1 MVRATYRLLKNSAA
15 LALVSWAL
23 AAGAPALAAATA
35 DRAGPQL
42 PTAKYKALPVGT
54 IVTYDTWGYTVT
66 TSDGY
71 NIRFK
76 TDAGNWKKYYAV
88 FGKHGSNVYLSGEW
102 GSAGQDWESDL
113 DAESKAALET
123 MWPLKVGKKVKL
135 NSEESRA
142 GYSGFPST
150 RPWTVAL
157 EVVRTEILKLN
168 GVLYSTYVIEEH
180 AVSEGSTGAYAPSG
194 PKGYSE
200 TKWYDPESG
209 LVLKSVKEITRGRE
223 KGDRKEY
230 SLVRVRFPQGTK
242 TNVLAGTTAA
252 PPPAARRRPASR
264 DPARGQAACPGARR
278 HGRAHGEETAPHGQ
292 GRPGARA
299 RRRCFPAA
307 GRVQAPAGGHQGY
320 LRHLEL
326 HRHENRRFRHHVQN
340 QQWGLET

>member
-1 MVRATYRLLKNSAA
+1 MARTAHRTLIISAA
-15 LALVSWAL
+15 FALASWAL
-23 AAGAPALAAATA
+23 VAGAPALAAAPPEH
-35 DRAGPQL
+35 AGPSL
-42 PTAKYKALPVGT
+42 PPAKYKALPVGT
-54 IVTYDTWGYTVT
+54 VVTYDTWGYTVT

-76 TDAGNWKKYYAV
+76 TNAGNWKKYYAV

-180 AVSEGSTGAYAPSG
+180 AVSEG
-194 PKGYSE
+194 
-200 TKWYDPESG
+200 
-209 LVLKSVKEITRGRE
+209 
-223 KGDRKEY
+223 
-230 SLVRVRFPQGTK
+230 
-242 TNVLAGTTAA
+242 
-252 PPPAARRRPASR
+252 
-264 DPARGQAACPGARR
+264 
-278 HGRAHGEETAPHGQ
+278 
-292 GRPGARA
+292 
-299 RRRCFPAA
+299 
-307 GRVQAPAGGHQGY
+307 
-320 LRHLEL
+320 
-326 HRHENRRFRHHVQN
+326 
-340 QQWGLET
+340 